1 MVPQKPLNCRSNRV
15 SVRYSYIY
23 TGEGQYHCAG
33 KRGWQTTKNAR
44 GASVASAA
52 SEASKKNQK
61 KISAC
66 HVVIQDLHEYSKI
79 AILRSLKRDLIV
91 AVHRPKLPDT
101 ELTHIV

>member
-1 MVPQKPLNCRSNRV
+1 MRV
-15 SVRYSYIY
+15 H
-23 TGEGQYHCAG
+23 HCAG
-33 KRGWQTTKNAR
+33 KRGWQTTKNAH
-44 GASVASAA
+44 GASVASEA

-66 HVVIQDLHEYSKI
+66 HVEIQDLHEYSKI